1 MKRKNRWRKLL
12 AAVTGAFLMFTG
24 GCSQELPGE
33 EEPPAPQ
40 TYTWSQIMVIAVTE
54 RNRYEQ
60 VYTDRIWDAVM
71 EGGETFEEYLLD
83 QVRIF
88 MENMKTMTLL
98 AEDQGIVLS
107 TGEQDRVRR
116 LARNYYSELSR
127 TEIEYMGISEEDVA
141 VLYQDYYTA
150 NKVVEKLTEG
160 LDLEVSDS
168 EAKVITI
175 REMRLKDRASA
186 DLAYGKLQEE
196 GSDFSAVA
204 REVTGASPQERRIGR
219 GEVPE
224 ALEEA
229 AFGLASGQVSQVV
242 ELEDGF
248 CLIQCVNDYE
258 MDATRERKAQ
268 IYKERKNWAFQQI
281 YSQFQSEHKVPIP
294 EEIWAEVTFQGG
306 EDVET
311 ADFFSLYEKE
321 FGTQGY

>member
-258 MDATRERKAQ
+258 MDATRERKTQ

-281 YSQFQSEHKVPIP
+281 YGQFQTEHKVSIP
-294 EEIWAEVTFQGG
+294 DEVWSEISFEGG
-306 EDVET
+306 EESVT
-311 ADFFSLYEKE
+311 SDFFSLYQEE
-321 FGTQGY
+321 FG

>member
-1 MKRKNRWRKLL
+1 MKRKNRWRRLL
-12 AAVTGAFLMFTG
+12 AAMSAVLLLTG

-33 EEPPAPQ
+33 EEAPAPQ
-40 TYTWSQIMVIAVTE
+40 MYTQPQIMVIAVTE

-60 VYTDRIWDAVM
+60 VYTDEIWDAVM
-71 EGGETFEEYLLD
+71 EGGETFEEYLLG

-98 AEDQGIVLS
+98 AEDREITLS

-116 LARNYYSELSR
+116 LARNYYSGLSR

-141 VLYQDYYTA
+141 VLYHDYYIA

-168 EAKVITI
+168 EAKIITI
-175 REMRLKDRASA
+175 REMKFHDRAGA
-186 DLAYGKLQEE
+186 DLAYGKLQQE

-204 REVTGASPQERRIGR
+204 REVTGASPQERSIGR
-219 GEVPE
+219 GEEPE

-229 AFGLASGQVSQVV
+229 AFGLTAGQVSQVV
-242 ELEDGF
+242 ELEDGY

-281 YSQFQSEHKVPIP
+281 YSQFQSEHKMSIP
-294 EEIWAEVTFQGG
+294 EEVWSQITFQGG

-321 FGTQGY
+321 FGSQGY

>member
-281 YSQFQSEHKVPIP
+281 YSQFQSEHKAVISD
-294 EEIWAEVTFQGG
+294 EEWSAISFEGG
-306 EDVET
+306 EDVDT
-311 ADFFSLYEKE
+311 ADFFLLYQEE
-321 FGTQGY
+321 FE